1 MRAVSSRPLP
11 GAVDGRL
18 RSGTASRCGQIR
30 VLLPLLMFALIVL
43 ALCSTR
49 IPSRQHDGLHASGNA
64 AAFGA
69 GVRPVGLGSMSDPE
83 VAQSLHSTKR
93 DRVFFS
99 AGGAA
104 THSPPTA
111 EGQAAASALGAGMAA
126 RADGASRHAVG
137 QKRPAVAAG
146 TPGDAHAANTRD
158 AAHAASSPDD
168 WCASTAVSHAVRAGN
183 SWGSLPAAGQKEWA
197 WRRCDVIVRRTARHV
212 EQNSMANYTA
222 QLRAAVH
229 AREPSR
235 RLAKRA
241 PSPPVFA
248 VCVSSTSRGT
258 GARSLD
264 DLALFSVMLPSLRE
278 SILAEQA
285 AAHPTDP
292 LSSSSNSSTVDSS
305 SNRSVPFEF
314 WVYVAYDAGDA
325 SSPSSS
331 S

>member
-1 MRAVSSRPLP
+1 
-11 GAVDGRL
+11 
-18 RSGTASRCGQIR
+18 
-30 VLLPLLMFALIVL
+30 
-43 ALCSTR
+43 
-49 IPSRQHDGLHASGNA
+49 
-64 AAFGA
+64 
-69 GVRPVGLGSMSDPE
+69 
-83 VAQSLHSTKR
+83 
-93 DRVFFS
+93 
-99 AGGAA
+99 
-104 THSPPTA
+104 
-111 EGQAAASALGAGMAA
+111 
-126 RADGASRHAVG
+126 
-137 QKRPAVAAG
+137 
-146 TPGDAHAANTRD
+146 
-158 AAHAASSPDD
+158 
-168 WCASTAVSHAVRAGN
+168 
-183 SWGSLPAAGQKEWA
+183 
-197 WRRCDVIVRRTARHV
+197 
-212 EQNSMANYTA
+212 MANYTA

-325 SSPSSS
+325 FYDQPLREAAVRAWLDASLVAPLAARGVTARHALLRYVNLLRKPGPVFNFMMAAAYEDGADYLYRVNDDTRFTGAWAGTAAARLASFSPPNVGVVGPICEEGNARILTHDLTHRTHMAIFGGVYYPPVFTDWWMDDWITRVYQASHRMARGPFRVQHLIDYQGTRYEVDQAHGKLLARELKAGERTIREWLQTHS
-331 S
+331 